1 MQVTNLNYQ
10 HAKNTP
16 FFFKNLSFE
25 LEKGHIHG
33 LHGKNGMGKTVL
45 LNLLSG
51 KTPPQSVI
59 DGEIIGSHKTML
71 VNQRFDKMIVEQ
83 FTFEENLK
91 FALLKRFPH
100 PFDKLKTPHLYLDIL
115 EKFNIDLNTPVS
127 KLSGGE
133 RQILSLLM
141 VLQKKVDIL
150 LLDEPTATLDE
161 ENAKL
166 VFEFLHTLM
175 EQKVTLLIV
184 CHDRELLNQHVT
196 GKHLQL
202 TKSPCGLRNLTLRI

>member
-1 MQVTNLNYQ
+1 MQIINLNYQ
-10 HAKNTP
+10 HVKSTP
-16 FFFKNLSFE
+16 YFFKNLSFE
-25 LEKGHIHG
+25 LEKGHIHA

-45 LNLLSG
+45 LNLLCG
-51 KTPPQSVI
+51 KAPPESVI
-59 DGEIIGSHKTML
+59 NGEIIGSCKTML

-91 FALLKRFPH
+91 FALLKRFPN
-100 PFDKLKTPHLYLDIL
+100 PFAKLKTPNLHLDIL
-115 EKFNIDLNTPVS
+115 EKFNITPTMPVS
-127 KLSGGE
+127 RLSGGQ

-141 VLQKKVDIL
+141 VLLKKVDIL

-161 ENAKL
+161 ENAKM
-166 VFEFLHTLM
+166 VFEFLSALT

-202 TKSPCGLRNLTLRI
+202 IKSPCGLRNLTYY